1 MYGKQAEPQQPAQ
14 RPGAPVLVPS
24 AARGPHGQPH
34 LVRGG
39 GAVRP
44 LQHQFEREAKLHL
57 QDHKDIA
64 AAGTGPD
71 CNDIAPGDLTFGFV
85 SSGLQEPLG
94 NRVERGLLQ
103 PGPRRRRSSP
113 SGARAPNKADVA
125 GSGTADASSRRMSP
139 VLFSST

>member
-1 MYGKQAEPQQPAQ
+1 MFGKCNPPTPWVHAGPAWPGLHQYFCFSTGGMYGKQAEPQQPAQ

-64 AAGTGPD
+64 AAGTGLD
-71 CNDIAPGDLTFGFV
+71 CNDIAPGDLTFGLV
-85 SSGLQEPLG
+85 SAGL
-94 NRVERGLLQ
+94 
-103 PGPRRRRSSP
+103 
-113 SGARAPNKADVA
+113 
-125 GSGTADASSRRMSP
+125 
-139 VLFSST
+139 

>member
-1 MYGKQAEPQQPAQ
+1 ME
-14 RPGAPVLVPS
+14 
-24 AARGPHGQPH
+24 
-34 LVRGG
+34 
-39 GAVRP
+39 AVWGNHERRP

-85 SSGLQEPLG
+85 SPGLQEPLG

-103 PGPRRRRSSP
+103 PGIDAVGVVVIVSELLVEP
-113 SGARAPNKADVA
+113 SLRATDGEAQGVQRCLPTRQG
-125 GSGTADASSRRMSP
+125 GSRIEVESATADD
-139 VLFSST
+139 VLQDIHAV